1 MKKLFHPVFYFFRYL
16 REAGLMLVLV
26 TLVSLVWANSRWG
39 DAYIAAWHH
48 PFEIASGGIHFHLSL
63 SHAINDGLMAVFFL
77 LVGLEIKRE
86 LIGGELAVLK
96 KAMLPAL
103 AALGGMF
110 VPALI
115 YRSFTAGTGYSSGW
129 GIPMAT
135 DIAFA
140 LAVLSLA
147 GNRVPAGLKIFLTAL
162 AIIDDLGAILVIAVF
177 YTEELQGAYL
187 LWALLPVGLLAWLHG
202 RPKPS
207 LYWFMLP
214 AILLWYCFLQS
225 GIHATIA
232 GVIVAFFIP
241 VRRSKGA
248 PSLLEQ
254 LEHHLHAPVQLFI
267 LPLFAL
273 ANTAIRFPD
282 ELAAQFLSPLSYG
295 IAGGLLVGKPLG
307 VLLFSYLGVR
317 SGWCALPAQVTW
329 RQMTAAGC
337 LAGIGFTMSVF
348 ISLLAFENTAVQD
361 QAKMVVL
368 VASLLAALSGMA
380 VLQKK

>member
-1 MKKLFHPVFYFFRYL
+1 MKKLLHPVFYVFRYL

-26 TLVSLVWANSRWG
+26 TLVSLVFANSPWG

-48 PFEIASGGIHFHLSL
+48 PFSIETGSMHLHLSPA
-63 SHAINDGLMAVFFL
+63 HVINDGLMAVFFL

-86 LIGGELAVLK
+86 MMGGELSVLS
-96 KAMLPAL
+96 KAMLPVL
-103 AALGGMF
+103 AALGGMV

-115 YRSFTAGTGYSSGW
+115 CWSFTAGTAYSHGW
-129 GIPMAT
+129 AIPMAT

-147 GNRVPAGLKIFLTAL
+147 GSRVPAGLKIFLTAL

-177 YTEELQGAYL
+177 YTDALQVAYL
-187 LWALLPVGLLAWLHG
+187 LWALLPLGLLAWLHS

-207 LYWFMLP
+207 LYWFLLP
-214 AILLWYCFLQS
+214 ALLLWYCFLQS

-241 VRRSKGA
+241 VRRSEGA

-273 ANTAIRFPD
+273 ANTAIRLPD
-282 ELAAQFLSPLSYG
+282 ELASQFLSPLSYG
-295 IAGGLLVGKPLG
+295 IAGGLLLGKPVG
-307 VLLFSYLGVR
+307 VLLFSYFGVK
-317 SGWCALPAQVTW
+317 SGVCALPAQVTW

-348 ISLLAFENTAVQD
+348 ISLLAFDNAAIQD

-368 VASLLAALSGMA
+368 VASLLAALAGMA
-380 VLQKK
+380 LLQKK